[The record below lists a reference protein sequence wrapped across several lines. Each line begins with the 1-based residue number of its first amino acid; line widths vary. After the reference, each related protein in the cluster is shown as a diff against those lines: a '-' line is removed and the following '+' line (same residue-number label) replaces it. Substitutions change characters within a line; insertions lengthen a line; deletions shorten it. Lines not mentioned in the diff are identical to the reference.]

1 MSQHSDT
8 LKICERNNGL
18 RFKLVFF
25 VVATATTILQL
36 KSSSNNKDTVKNTA
50 FWFCVWKKWCFE
62 KGIAKEI
69 ENHEP
74 T

>member
-8 LKICERNNGL
+8 LKICERNNG
-18 RFKLVFF
+18 RCFKLVFF
-25 VVATATTILQL
+25 VVATARTILQL
-36 KSSSNNKDTVKNTA
+36 KSSSNNGDTVKRTA
-50 FWFCVWKKWCFE
+50 FWFCVWKKWCLE

-69 ENHEP
+69 ENYEP